1 MSEQGHPS
9 PGQIRVTMPDEMAGG
24 DYADFVRVWHG
35 KDIFTLDFAALV
47 APLTPEGTTA
57 RVVSRIRIPPSQVF
71 EIMKA
76 LERSLTTWEKERGD
90 SQA

>member
-1 MSEQGHPS
+1 MSEQPNPGPGH
-9 PGQIRVTMPDEMAGG
+9 IRVTMPDKLAGG

-47 APLTPEGTTA
+47 GPMGADGTTA
-57 RVVSRIRIPPSQVF
+57 RVVSRVRIPPSQVF

-76 LERSLTTWEKERGD
+76 LERSLTAWEKEHG
-90 SQA
+90 SPG

>member
-1 MSEQGHPS
+1 MSEPTPG
-9 PGQIRVTMPDEMAGG
+9 PGQIRVTMPDELAGG

-47 APLTPEGTTA
+47 APMSTDGTTA
-57 RVVSRIRIPPSQVF
+57 RVVSRVRIPPSQVF

-76 LERSLTTWEKERGD
+76 LERSLTAWEKEHGQER
-90 SQA
+90 

>member
-1 MSEQGHPS
+1 MSEQPTPGPGH
-9 PGQIRVTMPDEMAGG
+9 IRVNMPDDLAGG

-47 APLTPEGTTA
+47 APMGPEGTTA
-57 RVVSRIRIPPSQVF
+57 RVVSRVRIPPSQVF

-76 LERSLTTWEKERGD
+76 LERSLTAWENEHG
-90 SQA
+90 QAR

>member
-1 MSEQGHPS
+1 
-9 PGQIRVTMPDEMAGG
+9 MPDELAGG

-47 APLTPEGTTA
+47 APMSADGTTA
-57 RVVSRIRIPPSQVF
+57 RVVSRVRIPPSQVF

-76 LERSLTTWEKERGD
+76 LERSLTAWEKEHGQER
-90 SQA
+90 

>member
-1 MSEQGHPS
+1 MSEQPAPG
-9 PGQIRVTMPDEMAGG
+9 PGQIRVNMPDDLAGG

-47 APLTPEGTTA
+47 APMGPEGTTA
-57 RVVSRIRIPPSQVF
+57 RVVSRVRIPPSQVF

-76 LERSLTTWEKERGD
+76 LERSLSAWEKEHGTER
-90 SQA
+90 